1 MYSVTP
7 SFIRSDE
14 RHDRHKGWPA
24 ASERCHG
31 EEVERA
37 FSPLQKLVHL
47 VRLHEEHDAG
57 SQRDLLAVQDDDPEP
72 FGHDQLVVP
81 FVTMHRGVPA
91 LSDDQLV
98 HRGLSGPVFA
108 TDERFHLHVWLPSS
122 KKRIA
127 GTDRTWLEYKR
138 PGKPAALLR
147 FCASRASCLVRDRVL
162 DAYLGER
169 VPAFAA
175 GDAGTAVD
183 VAVPVARPSHVEG
196 NLHLEAHA
204 DHIVLRFPA
213 QRYEDL
219 DRIHIV
225 GPEAQMEDAV
235 QEVEELRA
243 RVWERFWIDPVVASD
258 NISDGVELGIVASE
272 TVEDQVPT
280 GDVPLRGIEE
290 SAVLEAFLSEGV
302 QLFQN

>member
-1 MYSVTP
+1 MISSCIAVFRAP
-7 SFIRSDE
+7 SSRLMRGFI
-14 RHDRHKGWPA
+14 
-24 ASERCHG
+24 
-31 EEVERA
+31 
-37 FSPLQKLVHL
+37 FTL
-47 VRLHEEHDAG
+47 
-57 SQRDLLAVQDDDPEP
+57 
-72 FGHDQLVVP
+72 
-81 FVTMHRGVPA
+81 
-91 LSDDQLV
+91 
-98 HRGLSGPVFA
+98 
-108 TDERFHLHVWLPSS
+108 WLPSS

-127 GTDRTWLEYKR
+127 GTDRTWVEYKR

-169 VPAFAA
+169 IPAFAA
-175 GDAGTAVD
+175 GDAGAAVD

-213 QRYEDL
+213 QRHEDL
-219 DRIHIV
+219 DRRRIV

-258 NISDGVELGIVASE
+258 NISDVVHLFQKGQVDATQRPRADPRGESQHGVVFAPGSPEIVERQWA
-272 TVEDQVPT
+272 
-280 GDVPLRGIEE
+280 DVPVLLLRPPQRDRRIDAAREE
-290 SAVLEAFLSEGV
+290 DHRAFHRKDRL
-302 QLFQN
+302 